1 MISPT
6 LACADYLHLEND
18 IRDMDRAGVDF
29 YHIDIMDGHFVPN
42 LCLNFDMVKAIRSIS
57 STPMDVH
64 LMVTNPMDYVD
75 RLAEL
80 QVEYACAHVG
90 ALPDPAAFLS
100 ALRDRGIRPG
110 LVLSPEDG
118 VERVE
123 PYLDRAALVLV
134 MGVKPGFSGQRF
146 LPETL
151 DKLHKLSALKKE
163 KDFSFLL
170 EVDGGIGWDNIR
182 ACTQAGAELAV
193 AGVFAVFG
201 QEDMGLYEACVRF
214 REETE

>member
-1 MISPT
+1 MGDRKKNAPPVSYT
-6 LACADYLHLEND
+6 HL
-18 IRDMDRAGVDF
+18 
-29 YHIDIMDGHFVPN
+29 
-42 LCLNFDMVKAIRSIS
+42 
-57 STPMDVH
+57 DV
-64 LMVTNPMDYVD
+64 YK
-75 RLAEL
+75 R
-80 QVEYACAHVG
+80 Q
-90 ALPDPAAFLS
+90 
-100 ALRDRGIRPG
+100 
-110 LVLSPEDG
+110 
-118 VERVE
+118 
-123 PYLDRAALVLV
+123 ALVLV